1 MLRVLSRTR
10 HDTSRETTRVLF
22 FRPDRPRAIDRI
34 IRYFGDAA
42 AATPVAMRPLVEWR
56 PRQP

>member
-1 MLRVLSRTR
+1 MVSVLSRTR
-10 HDTSRETTRVLF
+10 HDTSRGATRVLV

-34 IRYFGDAA
+34 IRYFGDGAA
-42 AATPVAMRPLVEWR
+42 PTPVALRPLVKWR